1 MQAAENADKRADATA
16 DFYRLFLV
24 PGLYHCEGGPGP
36 NVLDTQAALENWVE
50 QGAAPS
56 TIAAT
61 KFRNDKPADGVEM
74 SRPLCPYPQ
83 VAHYKGEG
91 DPTDAA
97 SFVCTAGRRYPTPL
111 PAAAYLR

>member
-1 MQAAENADKRADATA
+1 VQAAQSTDKRVDATA

-36 NVLDTQAALENWVE
+36 NVLDTQAALEAWVE
-50 QGAAPS
+50 QGTPPQ

-61 KFRNDKPADGVEM
+61 KFRNDKPADGVAM
-74 SRPLCPYPQ
+74 SRALCPYPQ

-91 DPTDAA
+91 DTADAA
-97 SFVCTAGRRYPTPL
+97 SFVCAAGRRYATPV